1 MKIVLSYSGGLDT
14 TVSIRL
20 LKEKLNAE
28 VITVTV
34 NVGQMEDFDKIRERA
49 LKTGALKHYYI
60 DAVEEFASNYI
71 TRCIVMNG
79 LYEEKYPL
87 GTALARPLIASK
99 VVEVARKEGAEAIAH
114 GSTSKGN
121 DQVRFD
127 LTIMAL
133 YGDSIVT
140 PVRKWRLTRE
150 WEIEYAIKNNIPI
163 EAKKSKFSIDE
174 NLWSR
179 SIEGGV
185 IEDPSMP
192 PPEEAF
198 AWTKSPEEAP
208 DKPLELEL
216 EFESGIPVG
225 VNGKRMKLHE
235 LIAMLNRVG
244 GEHGVGRIDHI
255 ENRLVGIK
263 SREVYEAPAAM
274 ILLSAHKDLEKTVLT
289 PREYR
294 FKRYCDF
301 IWSDLVYQGLW
312 VEPLRETL
320 ENVGFGLNKWVAG
333 TVKVRLYKGSMQILG
348 RESSYSLYSRDV
360 ASYDKG
366 WYPSEEEARG
376 FIKIWGM
383 HSLTAWRVRGSGD

>member
-1 MKIVLSYSGGLDT
+1 M
-14 TVSIRL
+14 SIRL

-34 NVGQMEDFDKIRERA
+34 NVGQNEDFEEIEERA
-49 LKTGALKHYYI
+49 LKTGATKHYYV
-60 DAVEEFASNYI
+60 DAVEEFASEYLS
-71 TRCIVMNG
+71 RCIVMNG

-99 VVEVARKEGAEAIAH
+99 VVDIARKEGAEAIAH

-140 PVRKWRLTRE
+140 PVRRWRLTRE
-150 WEIEYAIKNNIPI
+150 WEIEYAIKNNVPI
-163 EAKKSKFSIDE
+163 EIKKSKFSIDE

-185 IEDPSMP
+185 IEDPLAP

-198 AWTKSPEEAP
+198 AWTKNPLEAP
-208 DKPLELEL
+208 DKPAELEI
-216 EFESGIPVG
+216 EFKAGLPVKI
-225 VNGKRMKLHE
+225 NEERMKLHE
-235 LIAMLNRVG
+235 LIMKLNKIG

-274 ILLSAHKDLEKTVLT
+274 ILISAHKDLEKTVLT

-294 FKRYCDF
+294 FKRYCDS

-312 VEPLRETL
+312 IEPLRETL
-320 ENVGFGLNKWVAG
+320 ENIGFKLNKWVTG
-333 TVKVRLYKGSMQILG
+333 IVRLRLYKGSLQILG
-348 RESSYSLYSRDV
+348 RESTYSLYSRDI

-376 FIKIWGM
+376 FIRIWGM
-383 HSLTAWRVRGSGD
+383 HSLTANRVRGNAD